1 MRFEITFGSREL
13 ILFVL
18 KWDSSPSYDEVGV
31 MDFGGLGL
39 DARACMHLLGSI
51 IVVCRGWRELDLG
64 LRESVVFRASETMS
78 KRSLVVVEEVGTS
91 TLSKVVCA

>member
-1 MRFEITFGSREL
+1 MRFENTFGSREL
-13 ILFVL
+13 VLFVL
-18 KWDSSPSYDEVGV
+18 KWDSRPSYDEVGV

-51 IVVCRGWRELDLG
+51 IVVCRERRELNLG

-78 KRSLVVVEEVGTS
+78 KSSLVVVAEVGTN
-91 TLSKVVCA
+91 TLPKVVCA